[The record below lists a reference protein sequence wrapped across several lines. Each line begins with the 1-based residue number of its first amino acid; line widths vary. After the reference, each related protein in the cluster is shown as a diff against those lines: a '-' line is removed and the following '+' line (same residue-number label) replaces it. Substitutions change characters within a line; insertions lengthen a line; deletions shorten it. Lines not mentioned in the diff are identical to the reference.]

1 MKIDLNGKT
10 AIVTGSSAGIGW
22 GCARG
27 LAEAGATVVITAR
40 RPDALGSARDR
51 LIDAVPG
58 STVRAV
64 AADLSSAGGCENLAK
79 AEPRCDILVNNLGVF
94 APKPF
99 FDILDKDWERLF
111 HVNVMSGARLSRTY
125 MPAMMDSGWGRV
137 VFLSSEA
144 GINVPVDSLHYGVT
158 KAAVLALS
166 RGLAKLAHRSGV
178 TVNAVL
184 PGVTMSEWV
193 EAMIRGAAE
202 RAGQTF
208 EDAAHAAVKAR
219 YPTSITQR
227 VHALEEVANLVVYLC
242 STKSSATT
250 GSALRAD
257 GGIIESIC

>member
-1 MKIDLNGKT
+1 
-10 AIVTGSSAGIGW
+10 
-22 GCARG
+22 
-27 LAEAGATVVITAR
+27 
-40 RPDALGSARDR
+40 
-51 LIDAVPG
+51 
-58 STVRAV
+58 
-64 AADLSSAGGCENLAK
+64 
-79 AEPRCDILVNNLGVF
+79 
-94 APKPF
+94 
-99 FDILDKDWERLF
+99 LF
-111 HVNVMSGARLSRTY
+111 HVNVMSGVRLSRTY

-193 EAMIRGAAE
+193 EAMIKGVAE

-208 EDAAHAAVKAR
+208 EEAAHAAVKAR